1 MLKTVGYKS
10 MDEFIESVVPSNILE
25 KEKINLGEE
34 KTEQEALAELEIIAK
49 QNKVYKSFIGQGHYN
64 THTPKVILR
73 NIFENPGWYTHI
85 HLINQKFHKEG

>member
-34 KTEQEALAELEIIAK
+34 KTEQEALAELEIIAQ
-49 QNKVYKSFIGQGHYN
+49 QNKVYKSYIGQGHYN

-73 NIFENPGWYTHI
+73 NVFEYPGWYTSYTPYQPEI
-85 HLINQKFHKEG
+85 SQ